1 MNFNYIFSDILVR
14 IKNGYKF
21 NHKFV
26 EIPYTNLTLNL
37 LKLLYVEGFISTYII
52 KKNTVN
58 ILVKLK
64 YSHRKYLL
72 NSIVFISKPGR
83 RIFCNVRNLKS
94 KYWYKPFVIV
104 STTNGFM
111 LHRHAISKNLGG
123 EVMCVIE
130 Y

>member
-14 IKNGYKF
+14 IKNGYNL

-26 EIPYTNLTLNL
+26 EIPYTNLALNL

-64 YSHRKYLL
+64 YSNRKHLL

-83 RIFCNVRNLKS
+83 RIFCNVRKLKS
-94 KYWYKPFVIV
+94 NY
-104 STTNGFM
+104 
-111 LHRHAISKNLGG
+111 
-123 EVMCVIE
+123 
-130 Y
+130 